1 MRIAATGYVSEEAG
15 SVASANALLLRGLL
29 ERGIAVTFFSKTSFV
44 DPRPAAGSHPGFEF
58 VDVDNRIA
66 DRVRA
71 RLSRIPAAR
80 TISGAADSHTYHR
93 LLVRRIS
100 EHHAA
105 RPFDLVL
112 WLGEYARGRAE
123 GIPSISFAQGPPGTD
138 ARSVLN
144 HYEEIRKVAGPL
156 TALRW
161 RWLARLRLSPAGLPP
176 LRFSDQILVGSE
188 QSRQTLASV
197 YSIGREKTHALPYP
211 IDLEAFRLAEAAPER
226 EGALRCLWL
235 GRIIPRKRLDLFLEG
250 AAGAIRDGV
259 NLRLTIVGA
268 VGFIPGYEKLI
279 RDFPHPAQLD
289 WRRFVPRAEVPTL
302 LHDHDVLVQPSEEE
316 NFGSSVAE
324 AQACG
329 LPVIVG
335 RTNGNADYLA
345 DGDIRLADENPRT
358 LTEALKVMASR
369 KTTRAAAGQARSRQ
383 CAEEHFAPAKISD
396 RLADLLKSFARS

>member
-29 ERGIAVTFFSKTSFV
+29 ERGIEITFFSKASFV
-44 DPRPAAGSHPGFEF
+44 DPRPAVGDHAGFAF

-71 RLSRIPAAR
+71 RLSRIPVAR
-80 TISGAADSHTYHR
+80 GVSGAVDTHTYHR
-93 LLVRRIS
+93 LLVRQIS
-100 EHHAA
+100 EYHA
-105 RPFDLVL
+105 RGPFALVL
-112 WLGEYARGRAE
+112 WLGEYARGRVE
-123 GIPSISFAQGPPGTD
+123 GIPSVSFAQGPPGTD

-144 HYEEIRKVAGPL
+144 HYDEIRRLTGPL

-161 RWLARLRLSPAGLPP
+161 RGLAQLRLSPAGLPP

-188 QSRQTLASV
+188 QSRQTLITV
-197 YSIGREKTHALPYP
+197 YGRERDKIHALPYP
-211 IDLEAFRLAEAAPER
+211 IDLETFRVAETIPAR
-226 EGALRCLWL
+226 EGMLRCLWL
-235 GRIIPRKRLDLFLEG
+235 GRIIPRKRLDLFLDG

-259 NLRLTIVGA
+259 NLRLTIAGG

-279 RDFPHPAQLD
+279 RDFPYPSQLD
-289 WRRFVPRAEVPTL
+289 WRHFVPRAEVPAL

-345 DGDIRLADENPRT
+345 DGDIRLADDDPRT
-358 LTEALKVMASR
+358 LTEAIKIVAGRKASR
-369 KTTRAAAGQARSRQ
+369 TTIDEARSRA
-383 CAEEHFAPAKISD
+383 CAEKHFAPAKIAD